1 MRLAGFPG
9 VIGAID
15 CTHVKIVAPPRN
27 DSTCPEHIFVN
38 RHCSHSINVQMICD
52 ANQKIISC
60 NAKFPGST
68 HDAFIWRT
76 SAVRRIMQEISSAEN
91 TTWLLGD
98 SGYPLEEGLLTP
110 RLDSLENSP
119 DQRYNVALCKTR
131 NVIERCF
138 GVLKSRFRCLLG
150 EKVLHYRP
158 QVAGKIINAC
168 VVLHN
173 MCNAH
178 GLPDPA
184 LVECEE
190 IPSEIERGTS
200 HARALLIQRFNT
212 N

>member
-1 MRLAGFPG
+1 MPVDYVGDECPLAKEACDEEEKWRLYFVPYGFLHVVHNQQSIANEFCLQVSQPTASRA
-9 VIGAID
+9 VSHVAAAINRKLLRKWIKFPK
-15 CTHVKIVAPPRN
+15 TS
-27 DSTCPEHIFVN
+27 STCPEHIFVN

-138 GVLKSRFRCLLG
+138 GVLKSRFSVC
-150 EKVLHYRP
+150 
-158 QVAGKIINAC
+158 
-168 VVLHN
+168 
-173 MCNAH
+173 
-178 GLPDPA
+178 
-184 LVECEE
+184 
-190 IPSEIERGTS
+190 
-200 HARALLIQRFNT
+200 
-212 N
+212 

>member
-38 RHCSHSINVQMICD
+38 RHYSHSINVQMICD

-138 GVLKSRFRCLLG
+138 GVLKSRFR
-150 EKVLHYRP
+150 
-158 QVAGKIINAC
+158 
-168 VVLHN
+168 
-173 MCNAH
+173 
-178 GLPDPA
+178 
-184 LVECEE
+184 
-190 IPSEIERGTS
+190 
-200 HARALLIQRFNT
+200 
-212 N
+212 